1 MEIICI
7 KKIRE
12 EPKSDQ
18 AAVIG
23 GDSEV
28 YEASHFVPKLF
39 MQSVNAAV
47 LAESSPHVFGDDRNP
62 AICSPR
68 SSANPSRET
77 HRASKAPAVPF
88 VRACVRERQRGRT
101 LPLVAA
107 YVLESLLV
115 CCQPLF

>member
-88 VRACVRERQRGRT
+88 VRTRVCVCERDTERAHTSTRGCIC
-101 LPLVAA
+101 A
-107 YVLESLLV
+107 
-115 CCQPLF
+115 

>member
-39 MQSVNAAV
+39 TQSVNAAV

-88 VRACVRERQRGRT
+88 HARMRVCERDTERAHTSIRGFIC
-101 LPLVAA
+101 A
-107 YVLESLLV
+107 
-115 CCQPLF
+115 